1 MTKVE
6 VWVRRGRGQNKRDG
20 RGGAGCKLTQRVV
33 VGAQED
39 GNTGKTFPFVLEHLN
54 VASGQGLGQ
63 RGSLSPR
70 PGQPLSQ
77 PQRRAS
83 GLPTL
88 DVRNLSIPLTV
99 STQPLS
105 EARPPSRSP
114 RALSPPQAAFCE
126 EHELH
131 PVAFLSGC

>member
-20 RGGAGCKLTQRVV
+20 RGGASCKFTQGVV

-39 GNTGKTFPFVLEHLN
+39 GNTGKTFPFVIEHLN

-63 RGSLSPR
+63 RGSLSLR

-77 PQRRAS
+77 PLSQPQRGAS

-99 STQPLS
+99 ST
-105 EARPPSRSP
+105 
-114 RALSPPQAAFCE
+114 
-126 EHELH
+126 
-131 PVAFLSGC
+131 